1 MTRRSALAWLAA
13 IPVSG
18 AGLDA
23 GDRRA
28 FREWF
33 RWLAE
38 AAYYGAGPKGRVT
51 DCSSLLR
58 YAYSEALQR
67 HTGAWARAMGFEW
80 LPPLP
85 EVRRAAA
92 GPNLFVTGGGGRR
105 EFADAENL
113 MRHNA
118 RLVSRDIRRAA
129 PADLLFYRQL
139 VDRQPWH
146 SMAYLGPSLFDGGR
160 GPFVVYHTG
169 AEPGEVRRPLVEE
182 LLRHPE
188 PRWRPVEGNANFVGV
203 YRWNLLVDEG

>member
-1 MTRRSALAWLAA
+1 MTLAWLAGL
-13 IPVSG
+13 PVYG
-18 AGLDA
+18 EGLDA

-38 AAYYGAGPKGRVT
+38 ASYYGAGPRSRVT

-58 YAYSEALQR
+58 FAYVEALQR
-67 HTGAWARAMGFEW
+67 HTGEWARRMGFEW
-80 LPPLP
+80 LPPLA
-85 EVRRAAA
+85 EVRHPASTPA
-92 GPNLFVTGGGGRR
+92 LFVTNGTARR
-105 EFADAENL
+105 EFADTENL

-118 RLVSRDIRRAA
+118 RLVTRDIRRAA

-146 SMAYLGPSLFDGGR
+146 SMIFLGPSSFDGGR
-160 GPFVVYHTG
+160 GPYVVYHTG
-169 AEPGEVRRPLVEE
+169 GAPGEVRRPLLDE

-188 PRWRPVEGNANFVGV
+188 PRWRPVEGNANFLGV
-203 YRWNLLVDEG
+203 YRWNLLVDER

>member
-1 MTRRSALAWLAA
+1 MTRRSALAWLAG

-58 YAYSEALQR
+58 YAYAAALSK
-67 HTGAWARAMGFEW
+67 HTGEWARRMGYEW
-80 LPPLP
+80 LPPLA
-85 EVRRAAA
+85 EVRQTAAR
-92 GPNLFVTGGGGRR
+92 PELFLTGGGVRR

-118 RLVSRDIRRAA
+118 RFVSRDVRRAM

-139 VDRQPWH
+139 AEKQPWH
-146 SMAYLGPSLFDGGR
+146 TMVYLGASSFDGGR

-169 AEPGEVRRPLVEE
+169 GEPGEVRRPLLDE
-182 LLRHPE
+182 LLKHPE
-188 PRWRPVEGNANFVGV
+188 PRWRPVAGNGNFLGV
-203 YRWNLLVDEG
+203 YRWNLLVDEV